1 MKDENKNQASS
12 ENIDDLEIDS
22 GENQGYVGGSDD
34 DKVVIS
40 KTKILLM
47 KKILGNIKTNN
58 DKLMDLLA
66 VFINPEE
73 ESRLAVSQMAD
84 ENFTDQN
91 DEESG
96 KIIEGVFDGEHMI
109 GPDGKQYS
117 IPANYASKSKLVEG
131 DILKLTITGN
141 GTFIY
146 KQIGPID
153 RIRVVGRLEKVSDGS
168 YFIVADGKKWK
179 VLGASITYFKASPGD
194 EVVIL
199 IPKTGESNWA
209 AVENVVKNV

>member
-1 MKDENKNQASS
+1 MKRENKNQE
-12 ENIDDLEIDS
+12 ENDDFDDLDIKDADGISSDS
-22 GENQGYVGGSDD
+22 DNDHA
-34 DKVVIS
+34 VIS
-40 KTKILLM
+40 KAKLMLM
-47 KKILGNIKTNN
+47 KKILNNIKTNN
-58 DKLMDLLA
+58 EKLLDLLA
-66 VFINPEE
+66 MFVSPDD
-73 ESRLAVSQMAD
+73 ESRLAASQMAD
-84 ENFTDQN
+84 ENFNDQN
-91 DEESG
+91 EDESG

-146 KQIGPID
+146 KQIGPIE
-153 RIRVVGRLEKVSDGS
+153 RIRVVGRLEKLSDGS
-168 YFIVADGKKWK
+168 FYIAADGKKWK
-179 VLGASITYFKASPGD
+179 VLGASITYFKASSGD

>member
-1 MKDENKNQASS
+1 MKNENKNQSGS
-12 ENIDDLEIDS
+12 GDYDDLDI
-22 GENQGYVGGSDD
+22 ENDNLKNSSDD

-40 KTKILLM
+40 KAKIMLI

-58 DKLMDLLA
+58 EKLLDLLV
-66 VFINPEE
+66 VFIDPED

-84 ENFTDQN
+84 ENFSEQSD
-91 DEESG
+91 DESG

-153 RIRVVGRLEKVSDGS
+153 RLRVVGRLEKISDGS

-199 IPKTGESNWA
+199 VPKTGESNWA
-209 AVENVVKNV
+209 AVENVVKNM

>member
-22 GENQGYVGGSDD
+22 GENQGFIGVSED
-34 DKVVIS
+34 DKVIIS

-58 DKLMDLLA
+58 EKLMDLLA
-66 VFINPEE
+66 VFINPED

-84 ENFTDQN
+84 ENFADQN

>member
-1 MKDENKNQASS
+1 MKDENKNQAD
-12 ENIDDLEIDS
+12 NDNFDDLDID
-22 GENQGYVGGSDD
+22 NTQGDGLKSSSNNE
-34 DKVVIS
+34 KVVIS

-58 DKLMDLLA
+58 EKLLDLLA
-66 VFINPEE
+66 VFINPED

-84 ENFTDQN
+84 ENFSDQN
-91 DEESG
+91 DDESG

-146 KQIGPID
+146 KQIGPIE

-168 YFIVADGKKWK
+168 FYIVADGNKWK